1 MNSNSATITHEE
13 VHVNIDKSSNGS
25 TVISTQPITVGYNT
39 SSSDII
45 VTDQPGIAV
54 VNQGKPDGKRKPKDF
69 VVTSCFVIMLC
80 NFIFGLF
87 AYHFGV
93 KANHAWQLGDEVAS
107 KHHAKKAKIFV
118 IVGIIAGLATYA
130 LSITLYFTLKG
141 DTHKVHNSGMAG

>member
-1 MNSNSATITHEE
+1 MNSNPATITHEE
-13 VHVNIDKSSNGS
+13 VHVKIDKTSNGPA
-25 TVISTQPITVGYNT
+25 VISTQPTVGYNA

-54 VNQGKPDGKRKPKDF
+54 VSQAKPDGKRKPKDF

-80 NFIFGLF
+80 NFIFGLL

-93 KANHAWQLGDEVAS
+93 KANYAWQLGDEVAS

-118 IVGIIAGLATYA
+118 IVGILAGVATYA
-130 LSITLYFTLKG
+130 LSIGLYFTLKG
-141 DTHKVHNSGMAG
+141 DTHEVHNSGLAG